1 MRALKAFRRAQGLC
15 YLCADKWSPSHKC
28 SGSVQL
34 NAVQEVFAIL
44 HQDDSDN
51 GNSSSDEL
59 DTTPL
64 LALSVHAIQGTTVA
78 QTMHLQ
84 DVIQGYA
91 VLILVDSG
99 CSCSFISS
107 SVVSHLLDLLQ
118 LHVFFQVKVANGQT
132 LQCQS
137 ELARVPWSI
146 QGQQFTSTL
155 KVLPLQSYDMILGM
169 DWLEQY
175 SPMDI
180 DWQQKIIR
188 FHMDDQLVTL
198 CGVVPSMASDSVL
211 SAIELHQ
218 LHLSGSIEGLVRLQ
232 ALESEGSQSMPIP
245 ANIQQLLQEFAAVF
259 DEPQGLPP
267 TRDCDHTIPLIPG
280 TQPVNVRPYRYTPLQ
295 KDEIERQVADMLD
308 RGIIKHSS
316 SPFSS
321 PVLLVKKKDGS
332 WRFCVD
338 YRHLNALTV
347 KNKYPL
353 PIIDELLDELAGACW
368 FSKLDLRSGYHQ
380 IQMHPNDEHKTA
392 FKTHHGHFEFRVLPF
407 GLTSTPAT
415 FEGVMNSGLATHL
428 RQSVLVFVDDI
439 LVYSQTLAD
448 HELHLSC
455 VLQILT
461 EHQLKVKQSKC
472 SFAQPQLAY
481 LGHVISAQGVATD
494 EEKIVAVKN
503 WNTPSSVKEL
513 RSFLGLSGYYRKFVR
528 NYGIICKPLTD
539 LLKKGQL
546 FVWTSVHEEAF
557 LTLKSA
563 LISTPVLAMPDF
575 HKQFVVETDAS
586 DKGIS
591 AVLMQVDLPVAF
603 LSKALGPRAQ
613 CLSTYEKESLAI
625 MLAVDHWRSYLQ
637 HAEFVIRTDHR
648 SLAYLENQRLSTTW
662 QQKALTKLMG
672 LRYRIV
678 YKKRFGE

>member
-51 GNSSSDEL
+51 GNSSSNEL

-368 FSKLDLRSGYHQ
+368 FSKLDLHSGYHQ

-603 LSKALGPRAQ
+603 LSKALGPRA
-613 CLSTYEKESLAI
+613 
-625 MLAVDHWRSYLQ
+625 
-637 HAEFVIRTDHR
+637 
-648 SLAYLENQRLSTTW
+648 
-662 QQKALTKLMG
+662 
-672 LRYRIV
+672 
-678 YKKRFGE
+678 